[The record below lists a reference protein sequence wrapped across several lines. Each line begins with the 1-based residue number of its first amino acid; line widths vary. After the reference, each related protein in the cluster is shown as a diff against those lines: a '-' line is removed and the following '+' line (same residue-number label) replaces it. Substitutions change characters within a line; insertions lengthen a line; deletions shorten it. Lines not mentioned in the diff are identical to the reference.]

1 MRRQTAVRAT
11 LLLLSLLA
19 IGMACSADAASK
31 PGLMVYTSTKEVII
45 GQLKDAFMRKYPDI
59 PLDYYS
65 AGAGKIMAK
74 LAIERHAGRIMADVL
89 WTSEAPDFYQLKEEG
104 LLERYVSPEASAV
117 VSPVSDPDG
126 YFTAAR
132 LSTIGICY
140 DITRINNP
148 PRTWEDLLR
157 HEFRDGFGIADPAI
171 SGTSMLSV
179 SMIVKNLGW
188 DYIRKLRANGAKMGQ
203 GATQVV
209 DDTAVGDLA
218 ACLAVDYIAINKILD
233 GAPLGFVYLDKIMVI
248 PSPVAI
254 LKGTTNLKAAKA
266 FVDFLLSREG
276 QAIVARSYTLPS
288 RRDVPVARGVG
299 LIPAE
304 EAVKRAMPL
313 DYVKLR
319 SEKEEIIDTFTV
331 IMTGR

>member
-1 MRRQTAVRAT
+1 MRRRPAVTTA
-11 LLLLSLLA
+11 LLMLSLLA
-19 IGMACSADAASK
+19 VGMASSVNAAPR
-31 PGLMVYTSTKEVII
+31 PGLMVYTSTKDVII
-45 GQLKDAFMRKYPDI
+45 SQIRKTFMCKYPEI
-59 PLDYYS
+59 QLDYYS

-74 LAIERHAGRIMADVL
+74 LAIERHAGRVMADVL
-89 WTSEAPDFYQLKEEG
+89 WTSEVPDFYQLKGEG

-117 VSPVSDPDG
+117 ISPVSDPDG

-157 HEFRDGFGIADPAI
+157 PEYRDAFGIADPAI

-188 DYIRKLRANGAKMGQ
+188 DYIRRLRANGAKMGQ

-209 DDTAVGDLA
+209 DDIVVGDLA

-254 LKGTTNLKAAKA
+254 LKGTPNPKAARA

-276 QAIVARSYTLPS
+276 QAIVAEGYTLPS
-288 RRDVPVARGVG
+288 RRDVPVARGMG

-304 EAVKRAMPL
+304 EAVKRAMSL
-313 DYVKLR
+313 DYIRLR
-319 SEKEEIIDTFTV
+319 SEKEEIIDRFAA